1 MRKSIAVLV
10 LLFAFPLAA
19 QPTPKQ
25 RELIEQLLAAFDA
38 ASLIDDNAR
47 SLLEPAAVQAAVRTA
62 LIDVYA
68 SRFTES
74 ELAEL
79 VAFYNTP
86 VGKKLARVSPELLRE
101 SAEKSRAALEP
112 LIRRER
118 ERLSPWIGTMNSMRK
133 LASALERYSLENAEY
148 PQTGFAGLKR
158 LLVPKYLDALPEKDS
173 WGNEFYYT
181 ASRYGRH
188 YRIVSAGSDGVFE
201 DGSQQIPE
209 DGDHFEETTL
219 TNDPKFDIIHANGSF
234 MQLPRI
240 AVPEE

>member
-10 LLFAFPLAA
+10 LLLFAFPLLA

-25 RELIEQLLAAFDA
+25 RELIEELLAAFDA
-38 ASLIDDNAR
+38 ETLVDDTAR
-47 SLLEPAAVQAAVRTA
+47 SVLAPAAAQAAVRAA
-62 LIDVYA
+62 LIEVYA

-79 VAFYNTP
+79 IAFYRTP
-86 VGKKLARVSPELLRE
+86 TGKKLARVTPELLRE
-101 SAEKSRAALEP
+101 SVEKSRAALEP

-133 LASALERYSLENAEY
+133 IAAAVERFSLDNAEY
-148 PQTGFAGLKR
+148 PQTGFSGLKQ
-158 LLVPKYLDALPEKDS
+158 LLVPKYIDSLPEKDS
-173 WGNEFYYT
+173 WGNDFYYT

-201 DGSQQIPE
+201 LDSREIPE
-209 DGDHFEETTL
+209 GGDHFEETTL
-219 TNDPKFDIIHANGSF
+219 TSDLTFDLIHANGSF
-234 MQLPRI
+234 MRLPRI
-240 AVPEE
+240 AVP